1 MVSQTSEQDSS
12 VVVLKQSIGK
22 CVILNCLG
30 LYMQYR
36 LGEYFSG
43 PGGMAL
49 GAISAMVQ
57 LNGVEY
63 SIVHEWACDYDS
75 SSCMTYRN
83 NISPENPKSV
93 IEADVSKL
101 KIKTLS
107 DIDIF
112 AFGFPCND
120 FSSLGESKGLDGDFG
135 NLYKYGLKLIRQKKP
150 SVFVA
155 ENVDGITNAND
166 SEAWKTIL
174 DDFKK
179 LKPKYD
185 LYIHHYHFEKYG
197 VPQRRHRYIII
208 GFRSDLNID
217 YNVPQPTTPENFVT
231 TKEALT
237 IPPIDKNTSNHEFT
251 KHDPRVVERLKTIP
265 PGGNAWSLEVPDNL
279 RLKVKS
285 LKMSNIYRRQHPD
298 QPAYTVTGSGG
309 GGTHGYHYSE
319 PRALTNRENARLQ
332 SFPDNFI
339 FSGGK
344 MSVRKQIGMAVP
356 PEGARI
362 IFESVLKSLGN
373 AGVDPNA

>member
-1 MVSQTSEQDSS
+1 M
-12 VVVLKQSIGK
+12 
-22 CVILNCLG
+22 
-30 LYMQYR
+30 
-36 LGEYFSG
+36 
-43 PGGMAL
+43 
-49 GAISAMVQ
+49 
-57 LNGVEY
+57 
-63 SIVHEWACDYDS
+63 
-75 SSCMTYRN
+75 
-83 NISPENPKSV
+83 
-93 IEADVSKL
+93 
-101 KIKTLS
+101 
-107 DIDIF
+107 
-112 AFGFPCND
+112 
-120 FSSLGESKGLDGDFG
+120 
-135 NLYKYGLKLIRQKKP
+135 
-150 SVFVA
+150 
-155 ENVDGITNAND
+155 
-166 SEAWKTIL
+166 
-174 DDFKK
+174 
-179 LKPKYD
+179 
-185 LYIHHYHFEKYG
+185 
-197 VPQRRHRYIII
+197 
-208 GFRSDLNID
+208 
-217 YNVPQPTTPENFVT
+217 T

-237 IPPIDKNTSNHEFT
+237 IPPIDKNASNHEFT